1 MKWALAACL
10 SVMACGEPSGPSE
23 ERAPEG
29 EPGSLNNEPITVEL
43 LGRTVRVRC
52 EAACP
57 PLTREL
63 DALRLSCMRDPTG
76 VPHAVAMDGESLR
89 GFGCCHEADRAYVT
103 ACGDELSR
111 CTTGWLAECERGA
124 LSDHASGHGGHGAP
138 PPSESPSGVEAGE

>member
-10 SVMACGEPSGPSE
+10 SVMACGEPSTDESSAIE
-23 ERAPEG
+23 DDLA
-29 EPGSLNNEPITVEL
+29 SANNEPITVEL

-52 EAACP
+52 EVACP

-63 DALRLSCMRDPTG
+63 EALRLSCLRDPSG

-89 GFGCCHEADRAYVT
+89 GFGCCHEADRAYQT

-124 LSDHASGHGGHGAP
+124 LSDHASGHGGALL
-138 PPSESPSGVEAGE
+138 PSGAGTEAAE